1 MLNMIYSTA
10 RARRIF
16 PAGGGLLSFHSP
28 LTGHRP
34 RLGLVTGLVSVVGG
48 AVLDSL
54 ADPTRLLVAR
64 RTAPPQFAGM
74 WEFPG
79 GKVESGES
87 AEQALH
93 RELLEELSVKVR
105 LGSELEGGS
114 AAGWALNDRA
124 VMRVWFAELVD
135 GEPRPLQDHD
145 ELRWLDLGDRGG
157 VLALPWIPA
166 DLPIVEAL
174 LAALAD
180 SGCPAL
186 PAAR

>member
-1 MLNMIYSTA
+1 
-10 RARRIF
+10 
-16 PAGGGLLSFHSP
+16 
-28 LTGHRP
+28 
-34 RLGLVTGLVSVVGG
+34 VTGLISVVGG

-54 ADPTRLLVAR
+54 ANPGRLLAAR

-79 GKVESGES
+79 GKVEPGES

-93 RELLEELSVKVR
+93 RELQEELGVSVR
-105 LGSELEGGS
+105 LGVELEAGS
-114 AAGWALNDRA
+114 ASGWPLNGRA
-124 VMRVWFAELVD
+124 AMRVWFAELVD

-145 ELRWLDLGDRGG
+145 ELRWIDLGNRRE

-174 LAALAD
+174 LAALQD
-180 SGCPAL
+180 SGRPAL
-186 PAAR
+186 PAH